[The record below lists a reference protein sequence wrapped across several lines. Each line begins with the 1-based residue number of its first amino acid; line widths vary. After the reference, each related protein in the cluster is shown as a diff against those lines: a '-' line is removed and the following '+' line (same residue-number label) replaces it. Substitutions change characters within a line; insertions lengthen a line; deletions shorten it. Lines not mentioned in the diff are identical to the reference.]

1 MDAIERLL
9 GVPSTRPTHILRN
22 CRRSGRLPPRPVA
35 TPSRE
40 VGKLFR
46 ASMAHRPA
54 LQQKIRKTM
63 VYNPGACL
71 PSIALGRSRGMQI
84 FSTATV
90 QMQVIVRVGGN
101 IMYDLEAAGWP

>member
-54 LQQKIRKTM
+54 LQQNIRKTM

-71 PSIALGRSRGMQI
+71 PSIALGKSRGMQI

-90 QMQVIVRVGGN
+90 
-101 IMYDLEAAGWP
+101 